1 MKSDDM
7 DKIIQL
13 DTHYTRSI
21 NIERDAGSSDILKA
35 YIPTSR
41 AIQTLGKIA
50 ETFNQK
56 PAPRAWSLV
65 GPYGSGKS
73 SFAVFLSHLL
83 EDQKLETNTIAE
95 GILQRFNT
103 PVADKVTVHT
113 KDSNAY
119 CIVLLTGSPEP
130 LSKRFVETLYQSAL
144 RYWEGERKPAIVQEI
159 GQARHQ
165 QLTTTIIIELLKK
178 LQQAVSK
185 KSGKGILIVIDELG
199 KFLEYEARHPGA
211 NDIFLLQAL
220 AEVAYQGGEAN
231 ILLLVL
237 MHQAF
242 EQYSKGLGENLKNE
256 WVKVQ
261 GRFESIP
268 FLESAEQTLRV
279 IAAAFHNQLTA
290 VQQQDIKH
298 QTTAIVEVLDQQNAL
313 LPGLNVE
320 PAIEIL
326 SQCYPLHP
334 MAALI
339 LPTLC
344 QKVAQNERTLFSYL
358 GSQEYFG
365 FKHGIKRLKQV
376 GDWVL
381 PWEIFEYFIENQP
394 SSTTDHIT
402 HRRWA
407 EVITALERLGDAE
420 ELEGQAVKTIG
431 LFNIIGSQAGFKAS
445 KELLNLCFPKSVD
458 VNQLLTNLQKK
469 SIINYRQFSSE
480 YRIWEGSD
488 FDLDVAIQ
496 ETIQQL
502 GRFNLT
508 ETLTRRNKLPPLVAR
523 KYSIQN
529 GTLRMF
535 IPFYI
540 DATTKKD
547 LYENTDQPKI
557 LFFLSESQDDTAI
570 FERIVKKHSNPLSI
584 YVLCDNAA
592 QLKAIVAEAI
602 ALENIQSER
611 AEIKS
616 DPVAQ
621 RELKDRLITIKHTE
635 IELLSQYLEQPEA
648 NQWFWRGKRLP
659 LLTRRELQNQLSKVL
674 ETVYDQAPLVKN
686 ELINR
691 NKVSGQANGAKNKL
705 IAALL
710 TKAHLEDLG
719 FDSSKY
725 PAEKTIYRAVFK
737 ESGIHVK
744 RNDVWQ
750 LVNPPAENKY
760 GFAKVWQGI
769 NDFLANSSSPR
780 KLTDIYSLIEKPP
793 YGVQKGVS
801 GLIFVAYYLANQRSL
816 ALYESSVF
824 CPLATQEVFEILAKR
839 PELFSVE
846 AFDFTGI
853 RADLFNSYLE
863 KLIGKVPEESTLL
876 DIVKPLAKFIAQLP
890 QYTLSMKTLDSQ
902 TIAVR
907 DAFQNTQ
914 SPMKLLFETLPQAC
928 GYPSYVGT
936 DLNTNNPNDFLNEL
950 VKHLNI
956 LNKAYENLLKS
967 FKDQLASALKEP
979 ADLNLADLRTAIAK
993 KYAGLEKYTIDLQ
1006 GLKAFI
1012 LRLQNNKETDE
1023 AWLESIAAFLG
1034 KAPPNKWLQNH
1045 SLDAEYRLIEFSDRL
1060 DQLALVHSHQ
1070 LKANVD
1076 TQVTVFRVVNEQG
1089 AKDQI
1094 AYLNEQLRNQARA
1107 VVDGIQYDFKNANKQ
1122 LKLAIIAE
1130 LISEVS

>member
-1 MKSDDM
+1 M
-7 DKIIQL
+7 DKLIQL

-21 NIERDAGSSDILKA
+21 NLERDADSTDILNA

-41 AIQTLGKIA
+41 AIQTLDKIA
-50 ETFNQK
+50 ETFTK
-56 PAPRAWSLV
+56 KSTPRAWSLV

-73 SFAVFLSHLL
+73 SFAIFLSHLL
-83 EDQKLETNTIAE
+83 ENRKLDTNLKAET
-95 GILQRFNT
+95 ILQRYN
-103 PVADKVTVHT
+103 PSVAEKITAHT
-113 KDSNAY
+113 KGSNAY
-119 CIVLLTGSPEP
+119 CIVLLTGSPDS
-130 LSKRFVETLYQSAL
+130 LSKRFIDALYQAAL
-144 RYWEGERKPAIVQEI
+144 RYWTGKKSPAIVEEI
-159 GQARHQ
+159 GQARQ
-165 QLTTTIIIELLKK
+165 EPLTIAIIITLLKK

-185 KSGKGILIVIDELG
+185 QSGKGILIVIDELG
-199 KFLEYEARHPGA
+199 KFLEYEARHLGA

-220 AEVAYQGGEAN
+220 AEVAYDGGEAN

-242 EQYSKGLGENLKNE
+242 EQYSKGLGANLKNE

-261 GRFESIP
+261 GRFESVP

-279 IAAAFHNQLTA
+279 IAAAFRNQLTA
-290 VQQQDIKH
+290 IQQQEIKQH
-298 QTTAIVEVLDQQNAL
+298 TAVIVEVLGQQNAL

-334 MAALI
+334 IAALI

-365 FKHGIKRLKQV
+365 FKHGIQRLKDV

-381 PWEIFEYFIENQP
+381 PWEIFEYFIQNQP
-394 SSTTDHIT
+394 SSTTDHLT

-407 EVITALERLGDAE
+407 EVITALERLGDADD
-420 ELEGQAVKTIG
+420 LENQLVKTIG

-445 KELLNLCFPKSVD
+445 KELLTLCFPKTVD
-458 VNQLLTNLQKK
+458 VDRLLTNLQSK

-488 FDLDVAIQ
+488 FDLEVVLQ

-502 GRFNLT
+502 GRFNLA
-508 ETLTRRNKLPPLVAR
+508 ETLTHRNKLPPVVAR

-529 GTLRMF
+529 ATLRVF
-535 IPFYI
+535 SLFYI
-540 DATTKKD
+540 DTATKQDFYK
-547 LYENTDQPKI
+547 NTDQPRI
-557 LFFLSESQDDTAI
+557 LFFLSESQDDTAN
-570 FERIVKKHSNPLSI
+570 FESLVKKHSNPLSI

-592 QLKAIVAEAI
+592 QLKAIVTEAI
-602 ALENIQSER
+602 ALESIQFER

-621 RELKDRLITIKHTE
+621 RELKDRLVTIKYTE
-635 IELLSQYLEQPEA
+635 LELLSQYLEQPQA
-648 NQWFWRGKRLP
+648 NQWFWQGGRLELP
-659 LLTRRELQNQLSKVL
+659 TRRTLQHQLSKVL
-674 ETVYDQAPLVKN
+674 ETVYDQAPWVKN

-710 TKAHLEDLG
+710 SKSHLEDLG

-737 ESGIHVK
+737 EPGIHIK
-744 RNDVWQ
+744 KNDVWQ
-750 LVNPPAENKY
+750 LVNPSDDNKY
-760 GFAKVWQGI
+760 HFSRVWECI
-769 NDFLANSSSPR
+769 RKLLANNSSPTL
-780 KLTDIYSLIEKPP
+780 LTDIYALMEKPP
-793 YGVQKGVS
+793 YGVQNGVLS
-801 GLIFVAYYLANQRSL
+801 LIFIAYYLANQRSL
-816 ALYESSVF
+816 ALYESGVF
-824 CPLATQEVFEILAKR
+824 CPLVTQELFEILAKR
-839 PELFSVE
+839 PDLFSVE

-876 DIVKPLAKFIAQLP
+876 DIVKPLAKFIGQLP
-890 QYTLSMKTLDSQ
+890 QYTLATKSLDAQ

-914 SPMKLLFETLPQAC
+914 SPMTLLFETLPLAC
-928 GYPSYVGT
+928 GYPSYIGT
-936 DLNTNNPNDFLNEL
+936 DLDNNNPNDFLNEL
-950 VKHLNI
+950 VRHLNI
-956 LNKAYENLLKS
+956 LNKAYQNLLNT
-967 FKDQLASALKEP
+967 FKVQLATALKEP
-979 ADLNLADLRTAIAK
+979 ADLNLAELRSSIAR
-993 KYAGLEKYTIDLQ
+993 KYKGLEKYTVDLQ

-1023 AWLESIAAFLG
+1023 AWLESVAAFLG
-1034 KAPPNKWLQNH
+1034 KMPPDKWLQNN
-1045 SLDAEYRLIEFSDRL
+1045 SLEAEYRLIELCDRL
-1060 DQLALVHSHQ
+1060 EQLAVVRAHEVNLD
-1070 LKANVD
+1070 AD
-1076 TQVTVFRVVNEQG
+1076 TQVTVFRVVNKDGES
-1089 AKDQI
+1089 DQI
-1094 AYLNEQLRNQARA
+1094 AYINPKLRELARTF
-1107 VVDGIQYDFKNANKQ
+1107 VKGQQDFKQADKQ
-1122 LKLAIIAE
+1122 LKLAIIAQ
-1130 LISEVS
+1130 LLSEVG